1 MNRHPDTDYT
11 LGGHRLEQ
19 PPQAERSAYVQRH
32 EIEAVWREFDRRKE
46 WMDKT
51 DRFKERVADDIDKIK
66 DEQIEIKATLRD
78 MGNSVNSILDDS
90 KWLRRTMTNLL
101 IGGSFSAIIGVVV
114 FFFQKG
120 WGDETSD
127 STIRSEHHLVQ
138 HLSLDHVLHLRGA
151 IRGNRTTSFISTSDN

>member
-1 MNRHPDTDYT
+1 MEKQTET
-11 LGGHRLEQ
+11 
-19 PPQAERSAYVQRH
+19 ERSPYVQRH
-32 EIEAVWREFDRRKE
+32 EIDAVWREFERRKE

-90 KWLRRTMTNLL
+90 KWLRRTVTNLL
-101 IGGSFSAIIGVVV
+101 IGGSFSAIIGVIV

-120 WGDETSD
+120 VG
-127 STIRSEHHLVQ
+127 
-138 HLSLDHVLHLRGA
+138 G
-151 IRGNRTTSFISTSDN
+151 